1 MTILQRIINK
11 PAAHISEP
19 SKDVVIVDNTEQETV
34 DLNYDFLSPPNEA
47 FMKNVPTKTFNIS
60 TMDISLFFY
69 GYLLRAEQL
78 LADAWEGVSYIW
90 QYRTEIKTAKAIAKD
105 HKQKQK
111 DYVKEQ
117 VRAMVP
123 CIVQFN
129 QCNSCWVEGLS
140 GDTLYQVRNQHKTIK
155 NRNISRHWA
164 SNTQQAVS

>member
-1 MTILQRIINK
+1 MNILQRIIEN

-19 SKDVVIVDNTEQETV
+19 QKDVVIIDKTEQENT
-34 DLNYDFLSPPNEA
+34 DLNYDFLNPPNEA
-47 FMKNVPTKTFNIS
+47 FMKNVPNKTFNIS
-60 TMDISLFFY
+60 TMDISLFLY
-69 GYLLRAEQL
+69 GYLLRAEQF

-129 QCNSCWVEGLS
+129 HCNSCWAEGLS
-140 GDTLYQVRNQHKTIK
+140 GDTRYRVRNSHTITK

-164 SNTQQAVS
+164 KNTQQVIS